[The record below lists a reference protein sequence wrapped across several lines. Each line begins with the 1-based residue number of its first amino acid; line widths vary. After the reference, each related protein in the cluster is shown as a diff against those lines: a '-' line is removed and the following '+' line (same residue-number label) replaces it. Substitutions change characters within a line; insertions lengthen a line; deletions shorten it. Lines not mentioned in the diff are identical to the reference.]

1 MNCSTPGF
9 PVLLYL
15 LEFAQIHVSWVSD
28 AIQPSHLLLLPSP
41 PALSS
46 WPLSF
51 PASGCYT
58 VSQFFTLGR
67 QSIGT
72 SLLASILPMNTQGW
86 FSLGLIDLISLHPR
100 DPQESSLAPQIE
112 SINSSVLSL
121 LYGPTYPTSGH
132 DHWENHSFDY
142 TNLCCIGRDSIKQK

>member
-1 MNCSTPGF
+1 MDCSRPGSS
-9 PVLLYL
+9 VLHYL
-15 LEFAQIHVSWVSD
+15 LELAQIHVCWVSH

-51 PASGCYT
+51 RASGSFP
-58 VSQFFTLGR
+58 VSQLFTSGS

-72 SLLASILPMNTQGW
+72 SLLTSILPMNIQGW
-86 FSLGLIDLISLHPR
+86 FPFWLINLISLHPR
-100 DPQESSLAPQIE
+100 DSQESSLAPRIE
-112 SINSSVLSL
+112 SINSSVLRL
-121 LYGPTYPTSGH
+121 LYGPTCPTSGH

-142 TNLCCIGRDSIKQK
+142 TNLCCIGGDPIKQK

>member
-9 PVLLYL
+9 RVLHYL
-15 LEFAQIHVSWVSD
+15 LELAQIHVCWVSH

-41 PALSS
+41 PALS

-51 PASGCYT
+51 RASGSFP
-58 VSQFFTLGR
+58 VSQLFTSGS

-72 SLLASILPMNTQGW
+72 SLLTSILPMNIQGW
-86 FSLGLIDLISLHPR
+86 FPFWLINLISLHPR
-100 DPQESSLAPQIE
+100 DSQESSLAPRIE
-112 SINSSVLSL
+112 SINSSVLRL
-121 LYGPTYPTSGH
+121 LYGPTCPTSGH

-142 TNLCCIGRDSIKQK
+142 TNLCCIGGDPIKQK